1 MGRPAMTSSTSST
14 SLARQ
19 LSSINLR
26 PESPEDSQEL
36 PSRQGSQHGAD
47 PNTTLA
53 AVAEWLQ
60 HEKSKQLKRS
70 MRHPK
75 WNKRHDPV
83 TVGGDVYTD
92 RSKRDPLDE
101 DNDLALDKL
110 ESLLAGYMKPSWNST
125 SKFAPKSP
133 MMLGRKASVARMLR
147 KQSVPD
153 LSSGTD
159 WHGEEILVPS
169 VEADLDNSKT
179 LAYTGGAGDAD
190 PDMSSKAKK
199 KDRKHWITFKQD
211 VLRLTHTLRLKGWRR
226 VTMDEA
232 EGIEV
237 ARLSGKKVA
246 YPCLRCLICYRSP
259 YQRCVCRQTTERT
272 FNQRRLV
279 SRQRAKET
287 ARTAAL
293 TYLWSSS

>member
-1 MGRPAMTSSTSST
+1 MSSTSST

-26 PESPEDSQEL
+26 PESPDGTSQDG
-36 PSRQGSQHGAD
+36 PSRQGSQPGAD
-47 PNTTLA
+47 PKATLV

-60 HEKSKQLKRS
+60 HEKSKQLKRN
-70 MRHPK
+70 MRHPR
-75 WNKRHDPV
+75 WNRRHDPV

-92 RSKRDPLDE
+92 RSKRDPLNE

-110 ESLLAGYMKPSWNST
+110 ESLLTGYMKPSWNST
-125 SKFAPKSP
+125 SRFPPKSP
-133 MMLGRKASVARMLR
+133 VILGRKASVARMLR

-179 LAYTGGAGDAD
+179 LAYTGGAGDTD
-190 PDMSSKAKK
+190 PDMGAKAKK
-199 KDRKHWITFKQD
+199 KDRKHWVIFKQD

-232 EGIEV
+232 EEIEV
-237 ARLSGKKVA
+237 ARLSGNIIA
-246 YPCLRCLICYRSP
+246 YLCVPLLIYYRSS
-259 YQRCVCRQTTERT
+259 YQRGVCRQATEKAIDNRW
-272 FNQRRLV
+272 LV
-279 SRQRAKET
+279 SRQRTEET
-287 ARTAAL
+287 TRTATLA
-293 TYLWSSS
+293 YLWPSG